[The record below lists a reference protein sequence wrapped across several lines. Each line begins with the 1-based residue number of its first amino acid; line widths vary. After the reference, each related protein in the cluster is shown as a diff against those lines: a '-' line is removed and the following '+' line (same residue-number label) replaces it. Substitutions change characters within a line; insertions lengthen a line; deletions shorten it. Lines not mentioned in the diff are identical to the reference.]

1 MERSNGRMRVTG
13 ILVLVVLV
21 AASVLAFRW
30 VRVRRDTPVPAVVA
44 TPVVSVPRPDR
55 APAVP
60 EVPAESPAA
69 TPAVMPEP
77 PAKSPAREQ
86 RPAISREASATT
98 PTEAREPADVAGR
111 KPAEASPNVASI
123 AVPDTPPIVESIP
136 DAGLHPEPLRVPE
149 LPRAVSTTG
158 NFPKEPSFRKE
169 TIALRDILHRYEQ
182 AYDRLDAQ
190 GAAAI
195 WSTVDSRSL
204 ERAFSL
210 LRYQELV
217 LDDCSIA
224 VTESDATAQCP
235 GRLRYARRIG
245 DGTPKTEYHVWMI
258 EFARTKETWRI
269 VRVTAQ

>member
-1 MERSNGRMRVTG
+1 VTSN
-13 ILVLVVLV
+13 
-21 AASVLAFRW
+21 A
-30 VRVRRDTPVPAVVA
+30 
-44 TPVVSVPRPDR
+44 
-55 APAVP
+55 
-60 EVPAESPAA
+60 SPAA
-69 TPAVMPEP
+69 
-77 PAKSPAREQ
+77 
-86 RPAISREASATT
+86 
-98 PTEAREPADVAGR
+98 
-111 KPAEASPNVASI
+111 
-123 AVPDTPPIVESIP
+123 PPIVESIP
-136 DAGLHPEPLRVPE
+136 DVGVHPEPVRVPE
-149 LPRAVSTTG
+149 MPRAVSTTG
-158 NFPKEPSFRKE
+158 SFAKEPTFKKE
-169 TIALRDILHRYEQ
+169 TIALQDILHRYEQ
-182 AYDRLDAQ
+182 AYDRLDAR

-258 EFARTKETWRI
+258 EFARAGETWRI

>member
-1 MERSNGRMRVTG
+1 VVIPDDKATG
-13 ILVLVVLV
+13 V
-21 AASVLAFRW
+21 AELPGESSAAA
-30 VRVRRDTPVPAVVA
+30 PAVV
-44 TPVVSVPRPDR
+44 P
-55 APAVP
+55 APA
-60 EVPAESPAA
+60 
-69 TPAVMPEP
+69 
-77 PAKSPAREQ
+77 AKSPAREQ
-86 RPAISREASATT
+86 HPTISREASTT
-98 PTEAREPADVAGR
+98 APAAASEPGDVAGR
-111 KPAEASPNVASI
+111 TPPEASPNLASI
-123 AVPDTPPIVESIP
+123 APPDAPPIVESIP
-136 DAGLHPEPLRVPE
+136 DVGIHPVPIRVPDVS
-149 LPRAVSTTG
+149 RAVSTTG
-158 NFPKEPSFRKE
+158 SFTKEPIFRKE
-169 TIALRDILHRYEQ
+169 TIALQDILHRYEQ

-195 WSTVDSRSL
+195 WSTVDARSL

-258 EFARTKETWRI
+258 EFARAGENWRI

>member
-1 MERSNGRMRVTG
+1 MRVVTG
-13 ILVLVVLV
+13 ILVLLALV
-21 AASVLAFRW
+21 AASVLVFRW
-30 VRVRRDTPVPAVVA
+30 VRVRQDTPVPAAAA
-44 TPVVSVPRPDR
+44 TPVVLVPQSEK
-55 APAVP
+55 APAVA
-60 EVPAESPAA
+60 EMPADSPAA
-69 TPAVMPEP
+69 TPAVVPEP
-77 PAKSPAREQ
+77 AAKSPARE
-86 RPAISREASATT
+86 RPAIQREASTTT
-98 PTEAREPADVAGR
+98 PAEASEPPDVADR
-111 KPAEASPNVASI
+111 KPADASPNVASI
-123 AVPDTPPIVESIP
+123 TAPDAPPIVESIP
-136 DAGLHPEPLRVPE
+136 AAGLRPEPLRVPE

-158 NFPKEPSFRKE
+158 NFPKEPTFRKE

-245 DGTPKTEYHVWMI
+245 DGSAKTEYHVWMI
-258 EFARTKETWRI
+258 EFARAGESWRI

>member
-1 MERSNGRMRVTG
+1 MRVVTG
-13 ILVLVVLV
+13 ILVLVALV
-21 AASVLAFRW
+21 AASVLVFRW
-30 VRVRRDTPVPAVVA
+30 VRARHDTPLPAVAA
-44 TPVVSVPRPDR
+44 TPVVSAPGPDR
-55 APAVP
+55 APAVA

-69 TPAVMPEP
+69 TPAVVPEP
-77 PAKSPAREQ
+77 AAKSPVREQ
-86 RPAISREASATT
+86 RPASSRQASTTT
-98 PTEAREPADVAGR
+98 PIAASEPSDVTDR
-111 KPAEASPNVASI
+111 KPDASRNVAI
-123 AVPDTPPIVESIP
+123 AAPDAPLIVESVP
-136 DAGLHPEPLRVPE
+136 DLGLHPEPLRVPE
-149 LPRAVSTTG
+149 STRAVSTTG
-158 NFPKEPSFRKE
+158 NFPKEPTFRKE
-169 TIALRDILHRYEQ
+169 TIAVRDLLHRYEQ

-224 VTESDATAQCP
+224 VTESNATAQCP

-245 DGTPKTEYHVWMI
+245 DGTAKTEYHVWMI
-258 EFARTKETWRI
+258 EFARAGESWRI